1 MRNSNSLRKY
11 QEEDRKFILR
21 RFRSQSTITEG
32 KRQDPKLT
40 KMLPPPLDTTEN
52 VRLMQFVSRNLFIY
66 SLSCLPWKTFIHK
79 NNQKEI
85 SSIIYY
91 IMFTPCQYIDLTWIH
106 TVHPYLK
113 CNLSILRT
121 QNHFHYTRIHL
132 GSHN

>member
-1 MRNSNSLRKY
+1 MRKY

-66 SLSCLPWKTFIHK
+66 SLSCLP
-79 NNQKEI
+79 
-85 SSIIYY
+85 
-91 IMFTPCQYIDLTWIH
+91 
-106 TVHPYLK
+106 
-113 CNLSILRT
+113 
-121 QNHFHYTRIHL
+121 
-132 GSHN
+132 

>member
-1 MRNSNSLRKY
+1 MRNSNSMRKY

-66 SLSCLPWKTFIHK
+66 SLSCLPWITFIHK
-79 NNQKEI
+79 NNQKES
-85 SSIIYY
+85 SSIIGHIK
-91 IMFTPCQYIDLTWIH
+91 IMFLLWSHLNTHI
-106 TVHPYLK
+106 VHIYLK
-113 CNLSILRT
+113 CNLVKFEIPNWFLCKRP
-121 QNHFHYTRIHL
+121 NPV
-132 GSHN
+132 ND